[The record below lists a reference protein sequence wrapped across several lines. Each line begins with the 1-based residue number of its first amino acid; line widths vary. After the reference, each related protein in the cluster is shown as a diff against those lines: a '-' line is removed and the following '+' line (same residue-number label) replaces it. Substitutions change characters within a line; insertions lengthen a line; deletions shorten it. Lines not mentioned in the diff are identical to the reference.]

1 MIGQEMEIFTDQDV
15 TEAILDVFENAR
27 SEVVAVTPYLSLSMD
42 AITAIQSAR
51 RRNVQV
57 TFVIRKQRH
66 KANLQASLNVLRNN
80 NVEVRELN
88 RLHAKIYYNDT
99 TVLLT
104 SMNLL
109 ESSMDEGR
117 EVACTLGD
125 NASKLQVRNYVQG
138 LIEEARGPQRASKP
152 VTTRAASFLS
162 RVVTALRS
170 RTFGQS
176 GAVLAGFCIS
186 CCADIVLD
194 RRFPLCAEHSA
205 RWQKRFSGNYC
216 LRCGESA
223 KTTKAKPLCASC
235 YAHYVA

>member
-1 MIGQEMEIFTDQDV
+1 MEVFTDQDV
-15 TEAILDVFENAR
+15 TKEILDVFENAR
-27 SEVVAVTPYLSLSMD
+27 SEVVAVTPYLNLSEG

-57 TFVIRKQRH
+57 TFVIRKQKH
-66 KANLQASLNVLRNN
+66 KPDLRASLNVLRNN
-80 NVEVRELN
+80 NVEVWELN
-88 RLHAKIYYNDT
+88 RLHAKIYYNDSA
-99 TVLLT
+99 VLLT

-109 ESSMDEGR
+109 KSSMDKGR
-117 EVACTLGD
+117 EVACTLSD

-138 LIEEARGPQRASKP
+138 LIEEARVRQRASNP
-152 VTTRAASFLS
+152 VATRAASFLS

-170 RTFGQS
+170 RTYEQG

-205 RWQKRFSGNYC
+205 LWQKRFSGNYC
-216 LRCGESA
+216 LMCGESA
-223 KTTKAKPLCASC
+223 KTTKAKPLCDSC
-235 YAHYVA
+235 YAHYGA

>member
-1 MIGQEMEIFTDQDV
+1 MEVFTDQDV
-15 TEAILDVFENAR
+15 TKVILDVFENAR
-27 SEVVAVTPYLSLSMD
+27 SEVVAVTPYLNLSEG

-57 TFVIRKQRH
+57 TFVIRKQKH
-66 KANLQASLNVLRNN
+66 KADLQASLNVLRNN
-80 NVEVRELN
+80 NVEVWELN

-109 ESSMDEGR
+109 QSSMDKGR

-152 VTTRAASFLS
+152 VATRAASFLS
-162 RVVTALRS
+162 GVVKALRS
-170 RTFGQS
+170 RTYGQ
-176 GAVLAGFCIS
+176 GG
-186 CCADIVLD
+186 
-194 RRFPLCAEHSA
+194 H
-205 RWQKRFSGNYC
+205 C
-216 LRCGESA
+216 LRCGESIA
-223 KTTKAKPLCASC
+223 FNRNKPLCRKCFRSWKSYMNVDYGEKHCHLCGEERETTFARPLCRSC
-235 YAHYVA
+235 FAAVR